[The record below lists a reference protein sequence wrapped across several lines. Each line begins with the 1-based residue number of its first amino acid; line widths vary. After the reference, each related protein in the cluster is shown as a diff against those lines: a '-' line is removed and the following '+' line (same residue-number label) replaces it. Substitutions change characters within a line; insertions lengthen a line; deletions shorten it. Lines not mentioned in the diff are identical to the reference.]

1 MAVAEAVSEVTQDHI
16 QRWATDEVAF
26 AEEACVV
33 RYPTG
38 DIGPIRL
45 FPHQRQWLRETCK
58 RTPVGDLAYKYVTA
72 SWPKRDGKSLLNS
85 IKGAHRLFM
94 KPGSVSYILANS
106 EQQGGTV
113 LMAGVAQIA
122 ELSPALQAMGPEA
135 QTVRDGTVLRISVP
149 FRDEYGRLIATSSIK
164 VLPCNMKTVQGFGPS
179 PWGLLMSDEIHAAQD
194 PNVFDYLSAQ
204 CESHNSQI
212 VISSQAG
219 PPTEDNP
226 VYRLY
231 KARREAEIYF
241 DYREEVSTP
250 WAKRLAALDKKTKP
264 RPVYDRLWRNAW
276 GARGQRLFDPK
287 EVDQC
292 MARYKLPRSRA
303 DFVKLREE
311 LGIVRVGAGLDRAMA
326 WARTGAGDNSVW
338 TAVGET
344 RDGSYV
350 LLDSALLP
358 SGAEPEVLT
367 AAKRSREWFGVRQ
380 PILEVYQCADITG
393 KIPGAQLMTPTQQRK
408 VRMYNGL
415 YEIVANRRIA
425 IARECK
431 QLRKELL
438 DIMVDT
444 TSALPKFEGKP
455 HDDFPDSLVWA
466 IESCGLG
473 STITNRFA
481 EKPKGF

>member
-16 QRWATDEVAF
+16 ERWATDEVAF

-45 FPHQRQWLRETCK
+45 FPHQRQWLNETSK
-58 RTPVGDLAYKYVTA
+58 RTPVGDLAYKYVVA
-72 SWPKRDGKSLLNS
+72 SWPKRDGKSLLSS

-94 KPGSVSYILANS
+94 KPDTTSYILANS

-113 LMAGVAQIA
+113 LMAGVAEIA
-122 ELSPALQAMGPEA
+122 ELSPALQAMGPETE
-135 QTVRDGTVLRISVP
+135 TVRDGTVLRISVP
-149 FRDEYGRLIATSSIK
+149 ALGTRMR

-204 CESHNSQI
+204 CEAHNSQI

-219 PPTEDNP
+219 PPTDDNP

-231 KARREAEIYF
+231 KARREPEVYF

-287 EVDQC
+287 QVDAC
-292 MARYKLPRSRA
+292 MARYKLPTTREE
-303 DFVKLREE
+303 FNKLREE
-311 LGIVRVGAGLDRAMA
+311 LGIIRVGAGLDRALA
-326 WARTGAGDNSVW
+326 WARTGAGDDSVW

-344 RDGSYV
+344 REGIYV
-350 LLDSALLP
+350 ILQADLLP
-358 SGAEPEVLT
+358 TGAENEVL
-367 AAKRSREWFGVRQ
+367 AADAKSRKVFGVRH
-380 PILEVYQCADITG
+380 PILETYQCGDISG
-393 KIPGAQLMTPTQQRK
+393 KIAGAQLIPFTPQRK
-408 VRMYNGL
+408 MRMYNGL
-415 YEIVANRRIA
+415 YELIANRRMM

-431 QLRKELL
+431 QLRKQLL

-444 TSALPKFEGKP
+444 TSAQPKFEGKP

-466 IESCGLG
+466 IDSCDGQAA
-473 STITNRFA
+473 IMNRFGR
-481 EKPKGF
+481 KPRGF